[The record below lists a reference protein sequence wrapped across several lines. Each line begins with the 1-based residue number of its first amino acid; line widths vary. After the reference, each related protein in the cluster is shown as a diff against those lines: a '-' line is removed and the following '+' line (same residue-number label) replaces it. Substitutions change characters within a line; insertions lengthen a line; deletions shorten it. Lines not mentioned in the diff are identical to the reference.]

1 MMSLGA
7 DPLEEDQNRLET
19 GKGAEE
25 ANLVMAIKSTPS
37 LNKAFTNVKKIT
49 NRTTSQFTQQ
59 RDLPTGTSEI
69 DTGFAKPANL
79 NVLSQNDLTNLGLSE
94 QI

>member
-7 DPLEEDQNRLET
+7 EPLEEDQNRLET

-37 LNKAFTNVKKIT
+37 LNKAFTNIKKIT
-49 NRTTSQFTQQ
+49 NRTASQFTGQ
-59 RDLPTGTSEI
+59 RDLPTGPSDLES
-69 DTGFAKPANL
+69 GFAKPANL
-79 NVLSQNDLTNLGLSE
+79 NVISQNDLTNTGLSE